1 MHTQEI
7 LQISQ
12 NSKLLGNNFNKSA
25 VPKPSRTNF
34 NTHSIE
40 RESSKQGNL
49 SQDFKLVSK
58 GINFEVKPF
67 NPMLNQETSK
77 SCLNNKRKTYN
88 QFLNSKLKLNSRA
101 TTSEIHK
108 RIKKTD
114 SQGSVPKNRSRK
126 DFEIRNRSKSRE
138 RKNVLVSNN
147 KSTAYGK

>member
-25 VPKPSRTNF
+25 IPKPSRTNF
-34 NTHSIE
+34 NTRSIE

-88 QFLNSKLKLNSRA
+88 QFLNSKLKFNSRA
-101 TTSEIHK
+101 TTSELHK
-108 RIKKTD
+108 RIKKND
-114 SQGSVPKNRSRK
+114 SQSSVPKNRSRK